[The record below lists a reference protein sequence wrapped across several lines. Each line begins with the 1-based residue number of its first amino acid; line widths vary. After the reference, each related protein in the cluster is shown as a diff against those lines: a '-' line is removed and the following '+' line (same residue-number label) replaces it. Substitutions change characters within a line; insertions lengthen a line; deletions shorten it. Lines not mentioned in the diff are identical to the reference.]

1 MTLRGQQA
9 ETLYDGAFSNATRSS
24 DHLSM
29 PSATNCLS
37 KLDAVYRSYLLTRYF
52 VKGWGDPANI
62 QKICKF
68 RKIVSDRRKCTQLV
82 QGNYPIHIDREWK
95 RGSYRLIEGHF
106 ISPLVHYMADIVPQE
121 SHKAYFQLLV
131 PNEWRHPKLRP
142 VCLQLAGTGDHRFW
156 RRTMFIA
163 KPLLSEY
170 GIGSIM
176 LENPYYGYRKPKAQV
191 RSVLQ
196 NVSDVFV
203 MGGCLV
209 LESIALLRWCEQQG
223 YGPLALTGISM
234 GGHMASLAGGSYD
247 RPVGIVPCLS
257 WTTASCVFTQGVM
270 ANAINWDLLQIQFTG
285 DEKFKAE
292 LSKMVETPEPKD
304 MRTFL
309 AGQNFA
315 RQVSHEIASHDR
327 RERSHAVIDG
337 VDDAAWDETSLS
349 TTLARLVES
358 LPIEFLQL
366 RSPPSREEVVEAWN
380 FMRGIMD
387 ECTHLGNFGT
397 PVDPTL
403 AICVAATRDA
413 YVPREGTRDIR
424 DIWPG
429 CEVRYIDCGHVTG
442 FVFKQH
448 RFRKA
453 IADSLNRTAI
463 KYYSEHLFGVK
474 DIGDNTQH
482 NRVERALVR

>member
-1 MTLRGQQA
+1 M
-9 ETLYDGAFSNATRSS
+9 SS
-24 DHLSM
+24 T
-29 PSATNCLS
+29 TNCLS

-62 QKICKF
+62 QKIFKF
-68 RKIVSDRRKCTQLV
+68 RKVVGDRVKCTQLV
-82 QGNYPIHIDREWK
+82 DEHYPIHIDKEWK
-95 RGSYRLIEGHF
+95 NARYQLIEGHF
-106 ISPLVHYMADIVPQE
+106 TSPLVHYMPDIVPEE
-121 SHKAYFQLLV
+121 SHKAYFQILL
-131 PNEWRHPKLRP
+131 PNEWPHPRLRP

-156 RRTMFIA
+156 RRSTFIA
-163 KPLLSEY
+163 KPLLNEY
-170 GIGSIM
+170 GIGSIL
-176 LENPYYGYRKPKAQV
+176 LENPYYGDRKPKDQV

-209 LESIALLRWCEQQG
+209 LESIALLRWCEAKG

-234 GGHMASLAGGSYD
+234 GGHMASLAGGSFD
-247 RPVGIVPCLS
+247 RPVGIIPCLS

-270 ANAINWDLLQIQFTG
+270 ANAINWDLLQNQYST

-292 LSKMVETPEPKD
+292 LSSMVETPKPQDEQ
-304 MRTFL
+304 TFL
-309 AGQNFA
+309 AGQTFA
-315 RQVSHEIASHDR
+315 RRVSHEMASHDR
-327 RERSHAVIDG
+327 HEQDHMT
-337 VDDAAWDETSLS
+337 AAKTNGADIVWSQGASSLS
-349 TTLARLVES
+349 TRLARLVES

-366 RSPPSREEVVEAWN
+366 GAPQSRAKAMEAWN

-387 ECTHLGNFGT
+387 ECTHLGNFGV
-397 PVDPTL
+397 PVDPSL

-424 DIWPG
+424 DVWPG

-448 RFRKA
+448 QFRKA

-463 KYYSEHLFGVK
+463 KYFSERLFDDDENGSRRETAT
-474 DIGDNTQH
+474 G
-482 NRVERALVR
+482 RVERSSIR